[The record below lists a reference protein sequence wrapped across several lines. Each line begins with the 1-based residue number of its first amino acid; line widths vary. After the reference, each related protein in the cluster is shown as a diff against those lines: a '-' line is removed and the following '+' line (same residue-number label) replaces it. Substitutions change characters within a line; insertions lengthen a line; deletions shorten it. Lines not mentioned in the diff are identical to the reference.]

1 MYKKVFSFSGKDSY
15 KDSYKLL
22 IMNRVLCSDEFFIK
36 RLILEKKRKKERMKE
51 LYYYKDDTLEMKSKL
66 YLRITLITLINYMM
80 EKNLFAKNLFPFR
93 S

>member
-1 MYKKVFSFSGKDSY
+1 
-15 KDSYKLL
+15 
-22 IMNRVLCSDEFFIK
+22 
-36 RLILEKKRKKERMKE
+36 MKE

>member
-36 RLILEKKRKKERMKE
+36 RLILEKKERKKE
-51 LYYYKDDTLEMKSKL
+51 
-66 YLRITLITLINYMM
+66 
-80 EKNLFAKNLFPFR
+80 
-93 S
+93 